1 MINHFF
7 YIIQLNYMK
16 LSSLILMSFLLV
28 IHFSCKTNAITGRKQ
43 LKLVSDSELQNMAI
57 IEYRQFLSKENV
69 LNNNIYKNAIMV
81 KNVGKRISNAIT
93 KYYKLQNLSSELVGY
108 NWEYNLVDSKQVN
121 AWCMPGG
128 KIVVYTGLLPITKN
142 EDALAVVMGHEIAH
156 ALAKHGNER
165 MSQSMLQQFG
175 NLALAIAV
183 NNKPKETQDAFLNAY
198 GVGSS
203 LGFILP
209 HSRKQELEA
218 DKFGLRF
225 AALAGYNI
233 REAIPLWNRMKATS
247 GNNGSTEF
255 LNTHPAED
263 RRISELSKIM
273 DETIRVYFRPNIN

>member
-1 MINHFF
+1 MKTNSMI
-7 YIIQLNYMK
+7 IV
-16 LSSLILMSFLLV
+16 FLLV
-28 IHFSCKTNAITGRKQ
+28 IIQLSCKTNAITGRNQ
-43 LKLVSDSELQNMAI
+43 LKLVSDTELQNMAVT
-57 IEYRQFLSKENV
+57 EYRQFLSKEKV
-69 LNNNIYKNAIMV
+69 LNSNIDKNAMIV
-81 KNVGKRISNAIT
+81 KNIGIRISTAII
-93 KYYKLQNLSSELVGY
+93 KYYNERNLSAELIGY
-108 NWEYNLVDSKQVN
+108 KWEYNLVDSKQVN

-128 KIVVYTGLLPITKN
+128 KIVVYIGLLPITKN
-142 EDALAVVMGHEIAH
+142 EDALAVVIGHEIAH

-175 NLALAIAV
+175 NLALSVAV
-183 NNKPKETQDAFLNAY
+183 NNKPKETRDAFLNAY

-209 HSRKQELEA
+209 HSRQQELEA

-233 REAIPLWNRMKATS
+233 REAIPLWNRMKAAS

-273 DETIRVYFRPNIN
+273 DETIRDYFRPNMN

>member
-1 MINHFF
+1 MKHKIVIIGFLLL
-7 YIIQLNYMK
+7 IIQL
-16 LSSLILMSFLLV
+16 
-28 IHFSCKTNAITGRKQ
+28 SCKTNAITGRNQ
-43 LKLVSDSELQNMAI
+43 LKLVSDSELQNMAVS
-57 IEYRQFLSKENV
+57 EYRQFLSKEKV
-69 LNNNIYKNAIMV
+69 LNNNLDKNAIMV
-81 KNVGKRISNAIT
+81 KNIGIRISNAIT
-93 KYYKLQNLSSELVGY
+93 KYYNERNLASELVGY

-142 EDALAVVMGHEIAH
+142 EDALAVVIGHEIAH

-175 NLALAIAV
+175 NLALSIAV

-203 LGFILP
+203 VGFILP

-233 REAIPLWNRMKATS
+233 REAIPLWNRMKTAS

-273 DETIRVYFRPNIN
+273 DETIRDYFKPNTN